1 MIGSKSSIK
10 SKKWLLVVLAVLAMV
25 GGGSFAVATINDPN
39 NKVPILIGDRID
51 SSGTVTSTSL
61 FQWTED
67 PTIDIPSPFTEIL
80 AEGTQHTIVIRLA
93 ADKGDRATITINDL
107 LCFAADDDQ
116 PARIK
121 AEVDPGILV
130 DVIEVD
136 GAIEDV
142 RITSRPNE
150 WIVTVHECDPA
161 AGDGEGDNEFD
172 VDLVVLDQGVFRF
185 SLTIEPL

>member
-1 MIGSKSSIK
+1 MIGNKSSIK
-10 SKKWLLVVLAVLAMV
+10 SKKWLLVVFAVLAMV

-51 SSGTVTSTSL
+51 SSGTVTSTAP

-67 PTIDIPSPFTEIL
+67 PTITIPGPFTTIL

-93 ADKGDRATITINDL
+93 ADKGDRATITIEDL

-116 PARIK
+116 AARIK
-121 AEVDPGILV
+121 AEVDPGLLV
-130 DVIEVD
+130 DVIEVAD
-136 GAIEDV
+136 AIEDV

-161 AGDGEGDNEFD
+161 GGSNNFD
-172 VDLVVLDQGVFRF
+172 VDLVVLDEGSFRF